1 MAAATRDCVA
11 RAEISGSTCASP
23 WAEDNTAQRPRTGV
37 SLSHAQSFAS
47 HTARVES
54 CGVFTQIFDAAYSY
68 SRRRESRPAGSP
80 HYPLTPH
87 DLAGTRPAGPRPGAP
102 GAGPRSPA
110 ARPRPVGP
118 GPSVPR
124 APPAPRGPGTQQTA
138 RTKKPRNCQLRPG
151 PAAPRG
157 GDWRCVAGPIRA
169 DRHDRRPRGRPSGT
183 RDRPRSPWTRD

>member
-1 MAAATRDCVA
+1 MR
-11 RAEISGSTCASP
+11 RPG
-23 WAEDNTAQRPRTGV
+23 PRTTQPKGRGLGFHCPMP
-37 SLSHAQSFAS
+37 SLSPR
-47 HTARVES
+47 TPRVES